1 MTAENTAA
9 SAPWYKHPWLWFV
22 IFVPVFTIALCF
34 SLLYV
39 AVVNKD
45 PDVRDDWY
53 KDKKAINQNLS
64 RDNLAIALK
73 LQGEVS
79 FAGQEVGV
87 TVSSQG
93 SLPDGVL
100 PAELDLVLSHPT
112 DQKRDIHTELKL
124 NGNRY
129 IGTMAVQPTGRYY
142 LELGCQTW
150 RLKETV
156 TFPAS
161 TVSLNAHTL

>member
-1 MTAENTAA
+1 MTVENQADT
-9 SAPWYKHPWLWFV
+9 APWYKHPWLWFI
-22 IFVPVFTIALCF
+22 IFVPVFTVVLSF

-79 FAGQEVGV
+79 FKEQEVEV
-87 TVSSQG
+87 TVSSLG
-93 SLPDGVL
+93 ALPEGAL
-100 PAELDLVLSHPT
+100 PPELDLVLSHPT
-112 DQKRDIHTELKL
+112 DQKRDIHTELNL

-129 IGTMAVQPTGRYY
+129 IGKMAVQPTGRYY
-142 LELGCQTW
+142 LELGCKTW
-150 RLKETV
+150 RMKEAI
-156 TFPAS
+156 TFPVS